1 MSPDKL
7 IYMANQIGSFFKSQG
22 KDKAAAGIADHIN
35 RFWEPRMRSAILAYW
50 DAGGEKLDPTVRE
63 AMKAVRRPKAA

>member
-7 IYMANQIGSFFKSQG
+7 IYMANQIGAFFKSQG
-22 KDKAAAGIADHIN
+22 ESRAPAGIADHIN

-50 DAGGEKLDPTVRE
+50 ETGGEKLDPAVRD
-63 AMKAVRRPKAA
+63 AMKAVKRPKTN

>member
-7 IYMANQIGSFFKSQG
+7 IHMANQIGSFFKSQG
-22 KDKAAAGIADHIN
+22 KDKAVAGIADHIN

-50 DAGGEKLDPTVRE
+50 DAGGEKLDPAVKE